1 MLYRPGQEINI
12 TFTIRDETGAHI
24 AGLSWSILFVKDGVA
39 VTAGDEY
46 TSISVTENADEYY
59 ELKFTPDID
68 STSVY
73 MVTALSDA
81 AIPDLFED
89 RLEPDFA
96 WLMLEGEQVHDY
108 TDESLP
114 TVTYYMPDGTTV
126 LRKYKLVRTGLTE
139 RRDRII

>member
-1 MLYRPGQEINI
+1 
-12 TFTIRDETGAHI
+12 
-24 AGLSWSILFVKDGVA
+24 VKDGVA